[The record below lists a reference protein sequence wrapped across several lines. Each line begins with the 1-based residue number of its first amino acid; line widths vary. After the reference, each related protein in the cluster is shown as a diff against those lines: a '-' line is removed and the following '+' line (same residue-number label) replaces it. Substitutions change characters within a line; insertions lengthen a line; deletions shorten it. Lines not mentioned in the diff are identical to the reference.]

1 MILHNLSHRAWYVWY
16 RNVLSYQRYIWS
28 TFIASF
34 GEPLLY
40 LVSMGLGLG
49 TYMGLINGQTYVQ
62 FIAPGLIVSSCMS
75 AATYECCFSAFS
87 RMHVEKIY
95 DSQLI
100 TPVSVEDIVT
110 GEVLWGITR
119 SMLSGLVL
127 CIIISAFGL
136 VQSPWILLNPLL
148 WILVGYV
155 FSAMGMLMT
164 AYAQN
169 FDFFTFYIELW
180 IMPSF
185 FFSGIFFPLD
195 HLPAYVQVFSNLL
208 PLTQAVQ
215 LSRAFVTGNISSNL
229 LIPAVVLFVWGTV
242 FYLWALVRMKQRL
255 IV

>member
-1 MILHNLSHRAWYVWY
+1 MLSTVSHRAFYVWY
-16 RNVLSYQRYIWS
+16 RNVLSYQRYVWS

-40 LVSMGLGLG
+40 LISMGLGMG
-49 TYMGLINGQTYVQ
+49 SYMGLINGQSYLQ
-62 FIAPGLIVSSCMS
+62 FIAPGLVVSSCMS

-87 RMHVEKIY
+87 RMHIEKIY

-100 TPVSVEDIVT
+100 TPISVGDIVT
-110 GEVLWGITR
+110 GEILWGITR
-119 SMLSGLVL
+119 SMLSGFVL
-127 CIIISAFGL
+127 CIILAAFGL
-136 VQSPWILLNPLL
+136 IHSPWALLYPLL

-155 FSAMGMLMT
+155 FSTMGMLMT
-164 AYAQN
+164 SYAQM

-180 IMPSF
+180 VMPSF

-195 HLPAYVQVFSNLL
+195 HMPQFVQWISMAL

-215 LSRAFVTGNISSNL
+215 LSRALITGHLHLAL
-229 LIPAVVLFVWGTV
+229 LGSVVFLIVWGTA
-242 FYLWALVRMKQRL
+242 FYLWALQRMQQRL